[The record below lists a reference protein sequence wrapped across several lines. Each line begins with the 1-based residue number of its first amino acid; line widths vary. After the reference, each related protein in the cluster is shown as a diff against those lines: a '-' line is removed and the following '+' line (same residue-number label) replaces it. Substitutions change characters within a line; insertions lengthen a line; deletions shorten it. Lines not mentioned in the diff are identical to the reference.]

1 MDNVAQLAKN
11 TKRNER
17 RCMVLLPTARR
28 EEIINILKTKDYAE
42 ISYLSQRFQVSE
54 MTIRRDIEKLEK
66 KDKVKR
72 VYGGV
77 RLKEIGER
85 ELESP
90 IDERKSTNTR
100 EKQAIAKEAAAYIKD
115 GDVIAFDASTTA
127 YELSRY
133 IKFKKKVT
141 VVTNNINIA
150 VELSDDPEITVI
162 LLGGFVRRTSLSLIG
177 SSLSKYLESIFIDKA
192 FISCKALNFSDGI
205 TDSLMDEGE
214 AKQAI
219 IKRSNQL
226 FILADHSKIDTIAFF
241 KICPA
246 DRVDALITDAF
257 VPLTDGQK
265 SCLEL
270 YRESGIDLIIAEPVP
285 SQL

>member
-1 MDNVAQLAKN
+1 
-11 TKRNER
+11 
-17 RCMVLLPTARR
+17 MVLLPTARR
-28 EEIINILKTKDYAE
+28 EEIVNILKTKDYAE
-42 ISYLSQRFQVSE
+42 ISYLSQKFQVSE

-66 KDKVKR
+66 RNRVKR

-77 RLKEIGER
+77 RLKEVTER
-85 ELESP
+85 ELERP
-90 IDERKSTNTR
+90 IDERKSTNTL
-100 EKQAIAKEAAAYIKD
+100 EKQAIAKKAAAFIED

-133 IKFKKKVT
+133 IKYKKKVT

-192 FISCKALNFSDGI
+192 FISCKALNFTDGI

-219 IKRSNQL
+219 IERSNKL
-226 FILADHSKIDTIAFF
+226 FIVADHSKLDTIAFF

-246 DRVDALITDAF
+246 KRVDSLITDSF
-257 VPLTDGQK
+257 IPLTDSQK
-265 SCLEL
+265 ACLDQ
-270 YRESGIDLIIAEPVP
+270 YKDNGVDLIIAEPIP
-285 SQL
+285 SHL